1 MNEKLKKLLASINAR
16 KQKIKDL
23 VAEGKLEDAKNEKA
37 QLVKEQQE
45 FDLLYDLDDDPTGT
59 PNAAAGAAGEG
70 QPAGAVVP
78 AGSGVPGAEGAAA
91 PTAAQVGKAL
101 VAAIKARLKGKK
113 APKDAADVLLRDA
126 QLHAEMI
133 EGNPGE
139 DTGEDGGLTVPRDI
153 TTQIGELRRATAD
166 DLEQYVNVER
176 VSTKNGSRVIETDAD
191 TTEWPEVEEGAELQ
205 EQDTPK
211 FKTISYKI
219 KKYGGILKVTA
230 ELLEDTAEN
239 ILAYLKKWIA
249 KKSRATRNAKI
260 LAAWKVCVG
269 ETSYEITDLDALKD
283 IFNVVLDP
291 AIAQGSMVITNQT
304 GYNFL
309 DKLKDKDGN
318 YIIQPDPT
326 QKTKKLLFGEY
337 PIVKLSNKVLKNTA
351 AEDGG
356 MEVPVYIGDPKEA
369 VTLFDRCVISLDI
382 SNTAG
387 DLWAKDKTGLKVR
400 DRFDVQPVD
409 ETAIVLGIIKIAA
422 AG

>member
-37 QLVKEQQE
+37 QLIKEQQE
-45 FDLLYDLDDDPTGT
+45 FDLLYDLDDDPAGT

-191 TTEWPEVEEGAELQ
+191 TTEWPEGCRVPGAGHSQIQDHFLQDQEVRRHPESHRRTAGRHRREHPGLPEEVDRQ
-205 EQDTPK
+205 EVPRNQKRQD
-211 FKTISYKI
+211 S
-219 KKYGGILKVTA
+219 GS
-230 ELLEDTAEN
+230 LEG
-239 ILAYLKKWIA
+239 L
-249 KKSRATRNAKI
+249 RRR
-260 LAAWKVCVG
+260 
-269 ETSYEITDLDALKD
+269 
-283 IFNVVLDP
+283 
-291 AIAQGSMVITNQT
+291 
-304 GYNFL
+304 NFL
-309 DKLKDKDGN
+309 RDHRPGR
-318 YIIQPDPT
+318 
-326 QKTKKLLFGEY
+326 
-337 PIVKLSNKVLKNTA
+337 
-351 AEDGG
+351 AEGH
-356 MEVPVYIGDPKEA
+356 
-369 VTLFDRCVISLDI
+369 LQCRS
-382 SNTAG
+382 
-387 DLWAKDKTGLKVR
+387 
-400 DRFDVQPVD
+400 
-409 ETAIVLGIIKIAA
+409 
-422 AG
+422 